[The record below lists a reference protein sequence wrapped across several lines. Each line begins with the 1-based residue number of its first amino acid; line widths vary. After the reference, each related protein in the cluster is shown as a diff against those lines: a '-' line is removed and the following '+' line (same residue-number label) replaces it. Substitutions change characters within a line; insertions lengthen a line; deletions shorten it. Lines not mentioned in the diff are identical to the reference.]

1 MKTKFYSLVILALL
15 TLFATTAW
23 SANVVLKT
31 DTETGDSYITI
42 PASGTDVLNVSA
54 GVTFKIYDDGGSN
67 AYYSNN
73 DDGYLQ
79 IVVPEGYT
87 LQLNGS
93 VLTSNDREDYL
104 TVFDGN
110 TDSPKLLDSLYT
122 YYYRRARPVQ
132 NIVSSGNVMT
142 LYFHSDARANDGS
155 GVDLTAIVNPP
166 NKTIAVSNSVSGG
179 SIQSDKTQAAYGEI
193 VTLTATPD
201 AGYKLSGFDVQDES
215 GNSLA
220 LDKNVVWESNTATF
234 AMPNSN
240 ITVVPTFTNNFTSA
254 GGLFVSVPKFG
265 LKTVNIPDGVTSFN
279 VKNYKEPETYVYS
292 RNTNG
297 YLMMTAPEGYGL
309 LVSGRVNAHED
320 DYVDFTIFDGDSTAS
335 LKLVDARMR
344 GATDLETQGS
354 SGNTLTFR
362 FHNNNDDRSSGLNL
376 DVSVRP
382 IRTITLLPSSGG
394 SAQCVDQ
401 SVSGG
406 LVTLTA
412 TPIVGYMLSG
422 VDITDENGNA
432 LNVNVNVELDANIA
446 QFVVPDAN
454 IRVTPRFTMDF
465 SAEGGLYTNLPLK
478 ETKSLYIPEGVTSF
492 KLYDDGG
499 VSENYSVNADG
510 YLILHAPEGY
520 RIKLS
525 GNVTLPNDSYD
536 FVRIYDGQVFNSADL
551 MYSMQSTSVDVA
563 SSGNVAMVHLH
574 SNYTRCAG
582 GLDLTVTIIDANATH
597 AVTLSE
603 GITGGSVD
611 IEPTSAVYGTTVSLN
626 MTPSSGNLLDTVI
639 VTAEGSPVQVS
650 GGSWRTS
657 NTATF
662 SMPYSDVTVTPV
674 FTGATAEAGASVKMP
689 TSGWKYVNVPEEA
702 VSFKVYDN
710 GGENGKYSNN
720 ANGYLVFNIPDGF
733 ALVVTGS
740 VSISINTTGDYFSI
754 YDGSSTG
761 ATALLSKIY
770 GDKNI
775 GSVVSSGDKL
785 LLHFHSDS
793 DKNASGLDLTVTVI
807 NKSAAHAVTLS
818 EGVSG
823 GTVEVD
829 PTSATFGTTVT
840 LTATPASG
848 YMLNDYTILA
858 NGSPV
863 DFVGGWYVGNTATFT
878 MPYADVSITPT
889 FTNDL
894 TADGGLSVNM
904 PVTGTKTANIP
915 AGVTSFKVY
924 DNGGSGANY
933 GNNSIGYLVLNA
945 PEGYIMEVT
954 GTMFSGDYQD
964 FFEIHDGESRN
975 NLTLFSGS
983 FPSSSTRNIGT
994 VVSSGRTLMFYC
1006 YSNASSN
1013 GEGLDLTVTLLDATV
1028 THTVTLDEGVVGGT
1042 VSIEPSNAALGT
1054 LVTVTVTSAEGKVL
1068 DDVLVDAANGRT
1080 VPIEGGNWMTGNVAT
1095 FTMPY
1100 SDVIVTP
1107 VFSNEVN
1114 DLSVNVPGYGTE
1126 YIDVAAGITS
1136 FKVYD
1141 IGGPDGNYDSYSDG
1155 YLVLTAPEGYALQ
1168 VTGSITTDAGGDYL
1182 TIYDGDSD
1190 SSPELL
1196 SQKSSASLGKTTDI
1210 GVHTSS
1216 TNVMM
1221 LYFHSDDQYQFAG
1234 LNLSASVVPPQ
1245 IVSITPVQGGSVSSV
1260 GSAFANQTV
1269 TLTAVPDE
1277 GYVLSGFT
1285 AYSNGN
1291 AVNVNFK
1298 KWDNTATF
1306 VMPNGAVSITPAF
1319 SPAGELAVNMP
1330 VSGIDTVIVPAGVT
1344 SFKVYDDGGNAA
1356 NYSNSANGYVLLIA
1370 PEGRLLRVNGTLTA
1384 EGTKT
1389 DNLTIYDGDNSAIL
1403 LNAFAGASNGV
1414 AADIGTVWSI
1424 GNKVKLFFKSDN
1436 TVNFAGL
1443 DLTVTVEDPSVSY
1456 NVVLNDAVGGSIAA
1470 NYTSAPV
1477 GTSIV
1482 VTATPETGYLLSG
1495 VSVVDSDGN
1504 SVVVTGGEWYSADTA
1519 IFVMP
1524 SSNVSV
1530 TPVFSNALTAED
1542 GLSVNFPVSGTK
1554 LVRIP
1559 ASVTSFNIYD
1569 DGGKD
1574 DNYSNNAEGYL
1585 ELVAPENK
1593 RMNVSVTSR
1602 NLQSGD
1608 ALSYYNSSYWQN
1620 LSNYSSSGNT
1630 VKLRFSSDASAN
1642 AEGVEL
1648 QVTTSLMDSVTV
1660 ASVEGGTVTCD
1671 QCYRSKSWIV
1681 NLAVTP
1687 DANHLLKSIS
1697 IETSTGSTVAL
1708 LERHTLSS
1716 FADTLSFSMPDKSVT
1731 VTPEFTDNL
1740 TAEGGVFINMPKT
1753 GADTVLIPEG
1763 VTSFKVYD
1771 DGGKDYNYKSNS
1783 NGYLVLMAPEGRLIH
1798 VSGSLST
1805 YYSYD
1810 YLTIYDGST
1819 TTSTKLLDKKYGDA
1833 DIDLISSGNSLMLY
1847 FYSDGTSKVSSGIDF
1862 TVTVENPNEEFSVTL
1877 GSSSNGTASVN
1888 PETAAKG
1895 TSISVTATPDA
1906 NYIFMGVSVVDAA
1919 NNNVLL
1925 PDGKSWLDNTATFV
1939 MPYSDVTVTPVF
1951 LTDATAEDGVSINMP
1966 VSGTRNV
1973 VIPACVKSFNVY
1985 DDGGSDGNQ
1994 TLGAS
1999 GTLELVAPDGYLLQ
2013 VAGTMNAK
2021 STDVLSIIDGD
2032 ESSTELARGI
2042 GSNIVK
2048 AVMSSGNKL
2057 SISYNTTSA
2066 YAGFALTVTLLEAA
2080 TPHSVTIET
2089 AVTGGSIVSNV
2100 ASAAMGDVVTLSA
2113 SNDEDYI
2120 LMNVIVTKP
2129 DGTRVTVNGGIW
2141 TSNNSASFIMPYSD
2155 VVVTPVFAK
2164 NPGASDGLLL
2174 IIPQTGTTSVQ
2185 IPEGVVSFGV
2195 KNNSINNAYHAP
2207 ADGYLKLTAPSGY
2220 ALQVTGTRATEA
2232 YDFLDI
2238 YDGLDTSSDKLY
2250 DGVGVGAYSGSN
2262 IGTYTSTGNEMTLY
2276 FSANS
2281 TSQNGRYGVD
2291 LIVSIVSQSEEHV
2304 VTLSDGVVGG
2314 TVAIEPA
2321 NATLG
2326 TLVTLT
2332 PSPASG
2338 NMLKEIVATDAEG
2351 NNVKINGD
2359 CVFSGS
2365 CQFAMPASD
2374 VSVAALFTSDLS
2386 AEGGLYV
2393 NMPTT
2398 GIRSIDIPSSVKSF
2412 NVYGDGGKDGDYSI
2426 FADGYLQLNAP
2437 DGYVLRLAGSVRT
2450 YDYTDYLIILDGAAS
2465 ATDTLM
2471 KKAFDEEDG
2480 IDLTTSGNVTTFYF
2494 HSIDNS
2500 PRYSGP
2506 NFVVT
2511 LVDTTLAH
2519 EVVVAQGIANGS
2531 VVTDVAS
2538 ATYGSTV
2545 SLTATPAS
2553 NYLTASVSAL
2563 AAGEPV
2569 AVDGGVWYNNVATF
2583 SMPYSDVEVSATF
2596 TDDLTADGGLYVNMP
2611 KTGTTIVQI
2620 PAGVESFKVYDNG
2633 GPSGKYATN
2642 VRGYLKLLAPMGYVL
2657 QITGTVKTDSYY
2669 DFLTIY
2675 DGEISASTLLLN
2687 RKCGSSDADIETLT
2701 STNNVVTLY
2710 FETDG
2715 SYLGDGLDLLV
2726 ALVPSSEHH
2735 LITVN
2740 NVDNGSVQSDKEDAL
2755 VGDTVTLTALP
2766 EDGFYLSG
2774 DVLILGCNDDTLAY
2788 TGGWYTNNQV
2798 TFVMPGCDVTVEHS
2812 FGREL
2817 SVDLPATG
2825 SKTVRIPD
2833 GVTSFNVYDN
2843 GGKNRNY
2850 SKVANGYLELVAPE
2864 NYIMH
2869 VSGVSTL
2876 GYYDSLIVYDASA
2889 QIAAY
2894 RGTTNASAEFW
2905 SETNVVGLYLKSNP
2919 SYATGSVGLDITVDL
2934 HEKTSVHNVVVADGV
2949 SGGSVAIEPAQALLG
2964 DTVSLTATSDE
2975 GYYLSGI
2982 DAIDENGDTLVV
2994 TDGWWFTGNVA
3005 KFVMPFAN
3013 VTVTP
3018 HFVQG
3023 SMTDDARYINMPVTG
3038 KKIVNIPAN
3047 VNSIKVYDDGGA
3059 DGNYSNSAN
3068 GQLVLVAPED
3078 CVLLI
3083 EGDVNIGAASYNNDR
3098 FVVYDGDSTL
3108 SNKQIWSTSAAFESQ
3123 RSLGNVVLLRFY
3135 SDASNN
3141 SDGLDLTI
3149 TVKNASE
3156 VDEVTV
3162 SEGGSVNMPWRG
3174 TILAN
3179 IPDDVTTFH
3188 VYDDGGPDGNYRE
3201 DGFGYLVLAAP
3212 EGRLLRLAGS
3222 MVTRQYWDKL
3232 TIFDGSTSS
3241 PKLLDAQAGDMT
3253 VGPLVSSGNTLTLYL
3268 DAQSG
3273 DYAGI
3278 DFEVDVINLSAAHTV
3293 TVASADNGSVDVVGE
3308 TEYSYGD
3315 TVTLVATPNENY
3327 VFKGVSIDANGTSV
3341 SAIGVPLSEIG
3352 TVRFVMPDAD
3362 VEVTPVFGTSV
3373 TADDEVY
3380 VTIPVSGHKN
3390 VSIPA
3395 GVTSFKVYDDGGK
3408 YAGSSDNATGI
3419 LELVAPNGYALRMT
3433 GSVELRLDYRCGTQ
3447 YCYNFLDVRDGSI
3460 GNSSTSLFYERGY
3473 SLSSSEN
3480 FTTYDLGTLTSSG
3493 NIVSLE
3499 LHTTDDRNHRGP
3511 ASGLDMTVELVY
3523 IGLDYHVTFDVTP
3536 IKDNDSYLVLGHG
3549 DLWKTGNL
3557 EKVMNSEDGGHF
3569 LHLYEY
3575 VEDDEESISGFN
3587 AYKWSP
3593 VLEAD
3598 EDDEAIL
3605 ASYSL
3610 TPAIMTMASSNED
3623 PLSINLYPS
3632 YAGSFTSGDGD
3643 FLPVYAYVDG
3653 NRVQDLLDYHGN
3665 IVLSQTL
3672 GGKKYSQ
3679 KSFTK
3684 WPGDDVPGD
3693 VVHQALNLPFS
3704 MDGGDTL
3711 VFDVSVEADNGY
3723 MMFID
3728 EFVDDWREPVG
3739 GDPQDPPAGEGWGY
3753 DADTKTLKIAP
3764 EYMPN
3769 MEFKVH
3775 YELLPYNV
3783 TFDIPTPESGVFVAN
3798 KTVDNVVSMD
3808 WFDNYTGLTMHNA
3821 PAPAVYNA
3829 NGCRIAWKVKGR
3841 NVEVREGSE
3850 LVEEIPFMVS
3860 TMDDASAVNELELDL
3875 QHPVCPNMDNG
3886 TGPTYL
3892 QTMQVDEGNGKL
3904 VLVQKVGE
3912 TVISHDFVDNQM
3924 SVPVHEDAGT
3934 KNESGVTLQVVAVPD
3949 PGYVLKQ
3956 LTYDMVVDGNSITA
3970 LVQDSA
3976 SVNVKQ
3982 SLAWHVKFS
3991 NYEPVYVAY
4000 DLSLGAE
4007 DSSYVWLP
4015 VNAAWNETL
4024 AIPYDGSATEMWRPY
4039 REDRCFAGW
4048 TKDLNDAYAPVYTE
4062 VDFMSSGEFSKN
4074 AAEPTMLY
4082 AVWKA
4087 YGGNCSYP
4095 STYTSITP
4103 RYYDDVQNPSSYVT
4117 IFSDTLVVTQ
4127 KLDNVVFVHKGLSLE
4142 FGNNPYGYKM
4152 SLGVLP
4158 EYGHELDTSAHL
4170 PQVTM
4175 LNSGALVLL
4184 EGDDE
4189 GAFILGSNE
4198 MNNEDCY
4205 VGYKDMTTYKVVLST
4220 NAGGATVFYGDSWA
4234 SSAAIRVGEHLP
4246 DGNIFRRDA
4255 CFSGWS
4261 FDPDEMAEYSFDY
4274 DNRLFSFGTSLLQ
4287 QRAERQANGLNVDT
4301 LFAKWDTSDLSCMD
4315 TVVIT
4320 LAEEYNKNATVS
4332 LYQNI
4337 DGSDVKVLE
4346 LGTNSAAIPVGIWVS
4361 HNYSSYEDF
4370 VNFSKAVVT
4379 PKSGATLSDNYQ
4391 LSYVDPSDADEIS
4404 YEITE
4409 QPFSFTTDAELRL
4422 QGLTRNTYNVVYH
4435 ENAGDANVFYGE
4447 NWNAEV
4453 SLTTDDPLNYSLYRA
4468 DKCVAGWSFE
4478 GDQTK
4483 YRVADAEFV
4492 AAYEARVA
4500 AGTST
4505 DLYAVWSDNVADCG
4519 TIETFTVTL
4528 SNDLKGIS
4536 TVELI
4541 QTVGGEP
4548 KVVAT
4553 VGEEGISIPKMQA
4566 TVMPNEG
4573 MTLVVGENGY
4583 FSGIRIVPATGYEL
4597 VEGVNPS
4604 YKIGNADAV
4613 EVTDATPAWLITDA
4627 TELSGAVTSTGYTI
4641 AFNENAGNANVFYP
4655 ADWSETGSYNIVD
4668 NDGTVFPK
4676 LYRTDKCLVGYGFN
4690 KDASRDQSFQKFD
4703 TTFVM
4708 AYDSVVATGVAS
4720 PVLYGVWNECTQAL
4734 YTVTLNDIAEG
4745 TLVLSH
4751 NGKAYNVPST
4761 GFVVPEATPA
4771 LEFGLAFTPNLG
4783 YKLADE
4789 GSFNLVN
4796 ESGVIQSVI
4805 ENNTLAVDGDKIVDA
4820 PVVTLENTFAFVT
4833 NAGDAVL
4840 FYGDDWVES
4849 ALYSL
4854 DAQNVDFPKGIYRVD
4869 SCFKGWALN
4878 TESDRT
4884 HLQFNTEFLDDVE
4897 ATRNAG
4903 LPVDRLYAIWG
4914 ACETEQTI
4922 VTVANADSLSGT
4934 FTLSRKVSQTAKT
4947 YTVAG
4952 TALQV
4957 PADEAL
4963 TFAVT
4968 FVPNKG
4974 YTYDETVGITAVD
4987 ATDVPVSMNA
4997 GELVV
5002 ATSLTL
5008 SAAATADTYTFAFNE
5023 NAGDA
5028 NVFYTGSLATE
5039 FTAKMI
5045 DDAAT
5050 RAFPMNLYRSDACL
5064 EGWNFST
5071 TAMVGF
5077 SQLDDEFVDAY
5088 NDFVAAG
5095 NDAPTTLYAV
5105 WNENCH
5111 QTLYTV
5117 SSFDK
5122 RKGTLMLAQG
5132 SREFVV
5138 DTAGLKVPSV
5148 AGGLAFTATFTPAAG
5163 YAYDAAQGLEAFNNM
5178 SQSMGVLTDGA
5189 LTVTKT
5195 TVLKAVSLTAST
5207 YELAFNV
5214 NAGNATVYYGDAWRA
5229 GTEQTSFSFAN
5240 AGDFPSDIYRTDS
5253 CLAGWTLSTSATA
5266 GVFTEFSGEFVD
5278 SVAAMDNFDGKLF
5291 AKWGNC
5297 IAVNNVTVAQVT
5309 SAAGTLTLK
5318 QTDASNNVLN
5328 TINIDDAE
5336 VTLPLGNGDV
5346 TFDVSFTVGEGY
5358 SLVDGDYFYTVNANG
5373 KNVQALLGNKLTL
5386 SGNTLLRAPILSDA
5400 YTITFNTN
5408 AGDANVFYGAS
5419 WISEGQF
5426 SMEMNEVARTFPTEV
5441 YRVGYT
5447 LAGWS
5452 LNPADNSGDYVF
5464 DTDLATALKESG
5476 KAQVTLYAVWTA
5488 TTSQQTYT
5496 ITLADAAAG
5505 YLTAS
5510 QTVDKTTATF
5520 RVGEEGLEVPAVTGG
5535 LTFSVKSTMNAGYF
5549 ADGEKLYL
5557 LAAGGARIDSLA
5569 GDNGVLVVDAD
5580 KVVEIPYES
5589 DGVEFVF
5596 NENTD
5601 AHVFYEDG
5609 WTGSGAFAL
5618 NGDTAFPTGI
5628 LRTEGKLLGWAL
5640 SRTSTKYYTAYNGT
5654 FVNDLKNY
5662 KALGLPTGT
5671 LYAVWS
5677 EYGLFDNV
5685 NVTNGNQ
5692 KNGSFVITQT
5702 VNGVE
5707 TEPITVNANGIMI
5720 PYSANG
5726 LTFNVKFETKP
5737 GYSLNAEQAISGA
5750 NAAGTSIGSS
5760 VNGGTLVFK
5769 SNTDVVLSA
5778 SVGADRFKFDY
5789 NVNGG
5794 DAYVFYGTDW
5804 SGADDKS
5811 LNDTSV
5817 VFPTNIY
5824 RNDACLLGWS
5834 VDPADTV
5841 GSKILTSDFIATLD
5855 RVQNVNT
5862 LYAVWKE
5869 CEVETYTVTFA
5880 NTNVGSLVLSQ
5891 DVDDTLVTF
5900 PVEEEGLEVPV
5911 VPGGL
5916 RFRAAYTLKAGYAGN
5931 TDTLY
5936 VVDDISGLLTTL
5948 ADNALT
5954 VNENIVL
5961 AIPTVGETFKLVFDV
5976 NREGRLFYGSDW
5988 IDSAIYMLS
5997 DKKSVIPLPNYVY
6010 TSGACMVGWSMDST
6024 GGDTY
6029 LKFNT
6034 DLAAAL
6040 LENRSADSTYKLYA
6054 IWGEGADCDDLYDRI
6069 TLTSKNGTVH
6079 LAEAPRGDK
6088 TEFIEHE
6095 FMSDGTIILPK
6106 TMNGNYIRV
6115 FAVPDSSFM
6124 LDSLVMTREGS
6135 DGERQVF
6142 FEGDALVYN
6151 LMDAK
6156 FEAFFGKSN
6165 RTEVAFVG
6173 AEVIKLGNAI
6183 RFAFGTSEFEVTRK
6197 VAVSVRLETIDG
6209 ELVAEDTVIDSIPRP
6224 YNGEWDKFP
6233 LAAGKYVLTAT
6244 IGDESESDEFV
6255 ETFEVEAEIATVSE
6269 DAWQIISIGN
6279 LDKDAMVWDDDAR
6292 FYWWDETSGSGDYWQ
6307 YKEFNPEDEI
6317 VPTRGYW
6324 YSSLEGRPLVLK
6336 PESDI
6341 EVADKVEWKLDS
6353 VSSGWNLVANPYG
6366 FALDLFADHPAE
6378 KADQTDSSGVTF
6390 WRWDANIADYVP
6402 AFIVQPYEAVWVKVS
6417 APTDWTIP
6425 VAPQFD
6431 TDVTDSTVD
6440 EDSTDDA
6447 TLKAISKAR
6456 RLTKANGK
6464 NDWRLQMVLSD
6475 TRGHKDSWNMLGAS
6489 HNAFTTEEPP
6499 EGMGDHVK
6507 LSIVEGNRMLAK
6519 SVKAPADEQDWS
6531 IALSA
6536 NTERYG
6542 ELSFK
6547 GVDDI
6552 NALGLKVFVTVD
6564 GKTTEMHDGMP
6575 LRVLLKP
6582 GATVAKVHVGA
6593 GMKVVASASLNS
6605 LRALQS
6611 GTIMNVSFE
6620 ASDNLAG
6627 SRTIVELVNMDGKV
6641 VASRNASAVAG
6652 MNQVALDA
6660 PKPGIYMLRVRAGSQ
6675 MRAGRVLVR

>member
-15 TLFATTAW
+15 TLFATMAW

-42 PASGTDVLNVSA
+42 PAFGTDVLAVSA
-54 GVTFKIYDDGGSN
+54 GVTFKVYCDGGPGGIYG
-67 AYYSNN
+67 AT

-79 IVVPEGYT
+79 IIAPDGYT
-87 LQLNGS
+87 LQLNGD
-93 VLTSNDREDYL
+93 VRTTHEREDFL
-104 TVFDGN
+104 TVYDGDVGA
-110 TDSPKLLDSLYT
+110 TKLLDSLSTISGT
-122 YYYRRARPVQ
+122 YGAAHSVA
-132 NIVSSGNVMT
+132 SSGHIIT
-142 LYFHSDARANDGS
+142 LYFHSIGAGS
-155 GVDLTAIVNPP
+155 STHTGVDLTVSLNAP
-166 NKTIAVSNSVSGG
+166 NKSISVVNSVSGG
-179 SIQSDKTQAAYGEI
+179 SVQVNKTQAAFGEI

-201 AGYKLSGFDVQDES
+201 AGYMLSGADIADES
-215 GNSLA
+215 GLV
-220 LDKNVVWESNTATF
+220 LNVYADVDWNTNIATF
-234 AMPNSN
+234 VMPNTN
-240 ITVVPTFTNNFTSA
+240 VTVTPKFTNDFSKD
-254 GGLFVSVPKFG
+254 GGLFVDMPKFG
-265 LKTVNIPDGVTSFN
+265 LKTVNVPAGVTSFSL
-279 VKNYKEPETYVYS
+279 YDDGGAGGTHGS
-292 RNTNG
+292 NTDG
-297 YLMMTAPEGYGL
+297 YLVLTAPEGYGMAVSGYIHYYNADL
-309 LVSGRVNAHED
+309 TILDGDTSSTVRLFENRTGLVDVGTLGSSDNVLAFHFRNNSSNVNRGLLLEVTVFPFRTVSVVSLVSGGTAECHNQAVS
-320 DYVDFTIFDGDSTAS
+320 GST
-335 LKLVDARMR
+335 
-344 GATDLETQGS
+344 
-354 SGNTLTFR
+354 
-362 FHNNNDDRSSGLNL
+362 
-376 DVSVRP
+376 VSVK
-382 IRTITLLPSSGG
+382 
-394 SAQCVDQ
+394 
-401 SVSGG
+401 
-406 LVTLTA
+406 A
-412 TPIVGYMLSG
+412 TPDAGYMLKG
-422 VDITDENGNA
+422 VDVKDESGNP
-432 LNVNVNVELDANIA
+432 LSVNVDVILDSNIA
-446 QFVVPDAN
+446 RFVMPDMN
-454 IRVTPRFTMDF
+454 ISVTPKFTNDLT
-465 SAEGGLYTNLPLK
+465 AAGGLYTNLPLTG
-478 ETKSLYIPEGVTSF
+478 TKTIQVPEGVSSF
-492 KLYDDGG
+492 KVYDDGG
-499 VSENYSVNADG
+499 KDGTYGYRTDG
-510 YLILHAPEGY
+510 YLKLVAPEGY
-520 RIKLS
+520 VLQVFGKI
-525 GNVTLPNDSYD
+525 D
-536 FVRIYDGQVFNSADL
+536 IYDYYNTDYVEIFNGNLGVWEDNGV
-551 MYSMQSTSVDVA
+551 VDVA
-563 SSGNVAMVHLH
+563 PIVTTSNVLKIYLH
-574 SNYTRCAG
+574 STSSTTRRNTG
-582 GLDLTVTIIDANATH
+582 IDFTVSIIDPNVSHT
-597 AVTLSE
+597 VTLSD
-603 GITGGSVD
+603 GVTGGSVD
-611 IEPTSAVYGTTVSLN
+611 IEPTSAVYGTTVSLD
-626 MTPSSGNLLDTVI
+626 MTPSNGNLLDTVI
-639 VTAEGSPVQVS
+639 VMAGDSPVQVS

-674 FTGATAEAGASVKMP
+674 FTGATAEAGASVNMP
-689 TSGWKYVNVPEEA
+689 TNDWIDVNVPEEA
-702 VSFKVYDN
+702 ASFKVYDDGGSN
-710 GGENGKYSNN
+710 GNYSNS
-720 ANGYLVFNIPDGF
+720 ANGYLRLSAPEGF
-733 ALVVTGS
+733 ALLVTGS
-740 VSISINTTGDYFSI
+740 ISTYNKSSDYFSI
-754 YDGSSTG
+754 YDGNSTG
-761 ATALLSKIY
+761 ATALLYRAS
-770 GDKNI
+770 GNSNI
-775 GSVVSSGDKL
+775 GSILSSGNKL
-785 LLHFHSDS
+785 LFYFRSDGGE
-793 DKNASGLDLTVTVI
+793 NAAGLDLKVSVI
-807 NKSAAHAVTLS
+807 NKSAVHTVSLS
-818 EGVSG
+818 EGFSG
-823 GTVEVD
+823 GTVEVE
-829 PTSATFGTTVT
+829 PTSAIFGTTVT

-848 YMLNDYTILA
+848 YLLKDFNVVSDNCPVEMTGGLWYA
-858 NGSPV
+858 GS
-863 DFVGGWYVGNTATFT
+863 TATFA
-878 MPYADVSITPT
+878 MPCSDVTVTPT
-889 FTNDL
+889 FTNAL
-894 TADGGLSVNM
+894 TAEGGLSINM
-904 PVTGTKTANIP
+904 PVTGTLEANIP
-915 AGVTSFKVY
+915 EGVTSFKVY
-924 DNGGSGANY
+924 DDGGVDGMYS
-933 GNNSIGYLVLNA
+933 NSAKGYLVLTA
-945 PEGYIMEVT
+945 PEGYILQLEGNLSVSADQSDYFQIYDGNTTSSERLVSMYLLT
-954 GTMFSGDYQD
+954 SG
-964 FFEIHDGESRN
+964 
-975 NLTLFSGS
+975 
-983 FPSSSTRNIGT
+983 PRNISAVKST
-994 VVSSGRTLMFYC
+994 SNVVMVYFNTSNSG
-1006 YSNASSN
+1006 N
-1013 GEGLDLTVTLLDATV
+1013 GDGIDLTVTLLDATIAHSV
-1028 THTVTLDEGVVGGT
+1028 SEEEGTLGGT
-1042 VSIEPSNAALGT
+1042 ISIPSSATVGT
-1054 LVTVTVTSAEGKVL
+1054 LVTVSASADEGYFLETVFVRDENGN
-1068 DDVLVDAANGRT
+1068 DIPVD
-1080 VPIEGGNWMTGNVAT
+1080 GGTWFDGNVAT

-1100 SDVIVTP
+1100 SNVTVSP
-1107 VFSNEVN
+1107 VFTKEKEI
-1114 DLSVNVPGYGTE
+1114 DELSLTIPYSGSEEFNIAPG
-1126 YIDVAAGITS
+1126 IVS

-1141 IGGPDGNYDSYSDG
+1141 DGGPTSGCYSCNG
-1155 YLVLTAPEGYALQ
+1155 YMVLVAPQGYALQ
-1168 VTGSITTDAGGDYL
+1168 VTGTVTLDPSNDYL
-1182 TIYDGDSD
+1182 TIYNGNSETA
-1190 SSPELL
+1190 PELL
-1196 SQKSSASLGKTTDI
+1196 SQKTSPTMGKATDI
-1210 GVHTSS
+1210 GVVTSS
-1216 TNVMM
+1216 GNALT
-1221 LYFHSDDQYQFAG
+1221 LYLNSRTTYNFAG
-1234 LNLSASVVPPQ
+1234 VDLT
-1245 IVSITPVQGGSVSSV
+1245 VSILPPHVVSVTPVQGGSVSSTA
-1260 GSAFANQTV
+1260 SAVMNETV

-1277 GYVLSGFT
+1277 GYVLEGFT

-1291 AVNVNFK
+1291 AIDIDFK
-1298 KWDNTATF
+1298 KWANTATF
-1306 VMPNGAVSITPAF
+1306 VMPNGAVTVTPVF
-1319 SPAGELAVNMP
+1319 VPAVDLSVNMP
-1330 VSGIDTVIVPAGVT
+1330 VTGVDTVFVPEGVT
-1344 SFKVYDDGGNAA
+1344 SIKVYDDGGNEAK
-1356 NYSNSANGYVLLIA
+1356 YSNNADGYLVLVA
-1370 PEGRLLRVNGTLTA
+1370 PEGRLLRMSGTVTT
-1384 EGTKT
+1384 EGTGT
-1389 DNLTIYDGDNSAIL
+1389 DNLSVFDANNGAIL
-1403 LNAFAGASNGV
+1403 LNSMASTSNGV
-1414 AADIGTVWSI
+1414 ATDIGTVWGL
-1424 GNKVKLFFKSDN
+1424 GNTLKLYFKSDK

-1443 DLTVTVEDPSVSY
+1443 DLTVTVEDASVPYTVSINTAEGGNMTANKESVS
-1456 NVVLNDAVGGSIAA
+1456 VGSIVTLTAA
-1470 NYTSAPV
+1470 SQP
-1477 GTSIV
+1477 
-1482 VTATPETGYLLSG
+1482 GYVLMG
-1495 VSVVDSDGN
+1495 VSVVDENGAE
-1504 SVVVTGGEWYSADTA
+1504 VQVTGGRWYLGDSASF
-1519 IFVMP
+1519 IMP
-1524 SSNVSV
+1524 SSNVVV
-1530 TPVFSNALTAED
+1530 TPVFSNALTAEG
-1542 GLSVNFPVSGTK
+1542 GLY
-1554 LVRIP
+1554 I
-1559 ASVTSFNIYD
+1559 D
-1569 DGGKD
+1569 
-1574 DNYSNNAEGYL
+1574 
-1585 ELVAPENK
+1585 
-1593 RMNVSVTSR
+1593 
-1602 NLQSGD
+1602 
-1608 ALSYYNSSYWQN
+1608 
-1620 LSNYSSSGNT
+1620 
-1630 VKLRFSSDASAN
+1630 
-1642 AEGVEL
+1642 
-1648 QVTTSLMDSVTV
+1648 
-1660 ASVEGGTVTCD
+1660 
-1671 QCYRSKSWIV
+1671 
-1681 NLAVTP
+1681 
-1687 DANHLLKSIS
+1687 
-1697 IETSTGSTVAL
+1697 
-1708 LERHTLSS
+1708 
-1716 FADTLSFSMPDKSVT
+1716 
-1731 VTPEFTDNL
+1731 
-1740 TAEGGVFINMPKT
+1740 MPKT
-1753 GADTVLIPEG
+1753 GTTVVRIPEG

-1771 DGGKDYNYKSNS
+1771 DGGKDGPYSNNADGYLRLVSLEKYGLRLVSDVSNIANSDNLKFSNS
-1783 NGYLVLMAPEGRLIH
+1783 DDDYWMQSSPLSSTDSVMKVHFYSDGITNADGFELTVTVIPYDSVVVVPADGGTITSDKFYAPSGSYITLVVSPNPGKILKGVTMESGDGTQMLYPSWFKDRRDTISFTMPNSSVTVTPVFVDFLTANDGVYINVPTYYYGTTDVVDVPEGITSFKVYDCGGQYGSYGSGARGGLQLNAPAGRILHLAGSMDTYRGYSSLNIYDGDRNAPKLLAGATGQRDDIELLSSGNTITIYFTSDNLSGIHNSGFDFTVTVIDVSEMYTIALSGEVTGGSVDFNNRASYRDTVTLTATPNTDYVLAGITAVDANGENIQLSGGTWLDNAAKFVMPFSDVTITPVFVTNATAEDGISINMPVSGTMPFTIPSGVISFSVYDDGGKDDRHSSGADGNLKLIAPVGYLLQITGNIDTYH
-1798 VSGSLST
+1798 SG
-1805 YYSYD
+1805 D
-1810 YLTIYDGST
+1810 YLTIYDGDVSAPMLLEREYGT
-1819 TTSTKLLDKKYGDA
+1819 KNIGIITSTSNVLTINYKT
-1833 DIDLISSGNSLMLY
+1833 SSGYPGIALKATLMDASVGHEVSVASANGGSL
-1847 FYSDGTSKVSSGIDF
+1847 
-1862 TVTVENPNEEFSVTL
+1862 
-1877 GSSSNGTASVN
+1877 SSNETSATMGTQI
-1888 PETAAKG
+1888 TL
-1895 TSISVTATPDA
+1895 TATPDDGYVLS
-1906 NYIFMGVSVVDAA
+1906 NVIVLDAQGNKVPVTGGA
-1919 NNNVLL
+1919 WYSN
-1925 PDGKSWLDNTATFV
+1925 NTASFE

-1951 LTDATAEDGVSINMP
+1951 VTD
-1966 VSGTRNV
+1966 VSGDNDFLV
-1973 VIPACVKSFNVY
+1973 KIPVTGTTEVRIPEGVTTFKVY
-1985 DDGGSDGNQ
+1985 DDGGKNGDYSNNAEGY
-1994 TLGAS
+1994 
-1999 GTLELVAPDGYLLQ
+1999 LELTAP
-2013 VAGTMNAK
+2013 AGRMMQLFGTV
-2021 STDVLSIIDGD
+2021 STRSYDFPAVYD
-2032 ESSTELARGI
+2032 GI
-2042 GSNIVK
+2042 GSTVELYNGK
-2048 AVMSSGNKL
+2048 AADERSGDETGMLISSGNTLTIYFSSNASGVSSGIEFTVHVL
-2057 SISYNTTSA
+2057 SLTEEHSVVVADGITNGAITFDPVSGVVGTPVSMTIEPASGYMLSQIVAVNEYGENVKINRTSS
-2066 YAGFALTVTLLEAA
+2066 FDRTCQFEMSNSDVTVTPTFTNNLTAEEGIFANIPSTGA
-2080 TPHSVTIET
+2080 KTITIPSGVTSFK
-2089 AVTGGSIVSNV
+2089 VYDDGG
-2100 ASAAMGDVVTLSA
+2100 
-2113 SNDEDYI
+2113 ND
-2120 LMNVIVTKP
+2120 
-2129 DGTRVTVNGGIW
+2129 
-2141 TSNNSASFIMPYSD
+2141 PYSHNANGFL
-2155 VVVTPVFAK
+2155 T
-2164 NPGASDGLLL
+2164 L
-2174 IIPQTGTTSVQ
+2174 I
-2185 IPEGVVSFGV
+2185 
-2195 KNNSINNAYHAP
+2195 AP
-2207 ADGYLKLTAPSGY
+2207 AGQLLQISGTVSTNGRSDLLY
-2220 ALQVTGTRATEA
+2220 V
-2232 YDFLDI
+2232 
-2238 YDGLDTSSDKLY
+2238 YDGADSSSAKLLN
-2250 DGVGVGAYSGSN
+2250 GKWGAYSTD
-2262 IGTYTSTGNEMTLY
+2262 IGTLTSTGNAVTLY
-2276 FSANS
+2276 FKSDDSGNDS
-2281 TSQNGRYGVD
+2281 GCD
-2291 LIVSIVSQSEEHV
+2291 LTVSFVPQTTTYAVS
-2304 VTLSDGVVGG
+2304 LSDGFTGG
-2314 TVAIEPA
+2314 TVSI
-2321 NATLG
+2321 N
-2326 TLVTLT
+2326 
-2332 PSPASG
+2332 PAS
-2338 NMLKEIVATDAEG
+2338 AH
-2351 NNVKINGD
+2351 
-2359 CVFSGS
+2359 
-2365 CQFAMPASD
+2365 
-2374 VSVAALFTSDLS
+2374 
-2386 AEGGLYV
+2386 
-2393 NMPTT
+2393 
-2398 GIRSIDIPSSVKSF
+2398 
-2412 NVYGDGGKDGDYSI
+2412 YGD
-2426 FADGYLQLNAP
+2426 
-2437 DGYVLRLAGSVRT
+2437 T
-2450 YDYTDYLIILDGAAS
+2450 
-2465 ATDTLM
+2465 
-2471 KKAFDEEDG
+2471 
-2480 IDLTTSGNVTTFYF
+2480 VT
-2494 HSIDNS
+2494 
-2500 PRYSGP
+2500 
-2506 NFVVT
+2506 
-2511 LVDTTLAH
+2511 
-2519 EVVVAQGIANGS
+2519 
-2531 VVTDVAS
+2531 
-2538 ATYGSTV
+2538 
-2545 SLTATPAS
+2545 LTATPDA
-2553 NYLTASVSAL
+2553 NYVLVGMSATSDG
-2563 AAGEPV
+2563 ADIPV
-2569 AVDGGVWYNNVATF
+2569 TGGTWLNNVVKF
-2583 SMPYSDVEVSATF
+2583 VMPLSDVTITPEFLTNA
-2596 TDDLTADGGLYVNMP
+2596 TADNESIYINMP
-2611 KTGTTIVQI
+2611 RTGMQSVTV
-2620 PAGVESFKVYDNG
+2620 PAGVNSFKVYDNG
-2633 GPSGKYATN
+2633 GKNSVYSSNANGSLELIAPEGFVFQVSGSVETET
-2642 VRGYLKLLAPMGYVL
+2642 VDYLSILDGTAELLGN
-2657 QITGTVKTDSYY
+2657 TGGTVELEPLTSANGVITLNFVSDRSVNYAGI
-2669 DFLTIY
+2669 DLTITL
-2675 DGEISASTLLLN
+2675 EPSNEMHQVVVSSA
-2687 RKCGSSDADIETLT
+2687 E
-2701 STNNVVTLY
+2701 
-2710 FETDG
+2710 
-2715 SYLGDGLDLLV
+2715 
-2726 ALVPSSEHH
+2726 
-2735 LITVN
+2735 
-2740 NVDNGSVQSDKEDAL
+2740 NGSMESDKSEAL
-2755 VGDTVTLTALP
+2755 VGSVVTLTANP
-2766 EDGFYLSG
+2766 DAGFVAMEDM
-2774 DVLILGCNDDTLAY
+2774 VITGCGGSPVEF
-2788 TGGWYTNNQV
+2788 TGGWYTGNQI
-2798 TFVMPGCDVTVEHS
+2798 TFIMPGCDVTVTPS
-2812 FGREL
+2812 FGNEYFI
-2817 SVDLPATG
+2817 DLPKSG
-2825 SKTVRIPD
+2825 KKTVYVPEGIS
-2833 GVTSFNVYDN
+2833 SFKVYDE
-2843 GGKNRNY
+2843 GGKNGDYDKNT
-2850 SKVANGYLELVAPE
+2850 KGYLELVAPE
-2864 NYIMH
+2864 NYMAH
-2869 VSGVSTL
+2869 VSGTFTIS
-2876 GYYDSLIVYDASA
+2876 YYDSLVVYDGST
-2889 QIAAY
+2889 QMDLY
-2894 RGTTNASAEFW
+2894 RGFGSRTTDLW
-2905 SETNVVGLYLKSNP
+2905 SETNVVGFYLRSI
-2919 SYATGSVGLDITVDL
+2919 SSAGSEGLDIAVTL
-2934 HEKTSVHNVVVADGV
+2934 HEKTSTHEVVVADGV
-2949 SGGSVAIEPAQALLG
+2949 SGGSVEIDPVMASLR
-2964 DTVSLTATSDE
+2964 DTVTLTAISDE

-2994 TDGWWFTGNVA
+2994 TDGWWFTSNVA
-3005 KFVMPFAN
+3005 KFAMPFAN

-3023 SMTDDARYINMPVTG
+3023 SMTDDARYINMPVMG
-3038 KKIVNIPAN
+3038 RKIVNIPAN
-3047 VNSIKVYDDGGA
+3047 VSSFKVYDDGGA
-3059 DGNYSNSAN
+3059 EGNYSNSAD
-3068 GQLVLVAPED
+3068 GELLLIAPEN

-3083 EGDVNIGAASYNNDR
+3083 EGDVSVPNYNSDR
-3098 FVVYDGDSTL
+3098 LAIYDGDSVL
-3108 SNKQIWSTSAAFESQ
+3108 SGNQILSTTATFESQ
-3123 RSLGNVVLLRFY
+3123 RSLDNVALLNFY
-3135 SDASNN
+3135 TDASNN
-3141 SDGLDLTI
+3141 SDGIDLTV

-3156 VDEVTV
+3156 ADEITV

-3179 IPDDVTTFH
+3179 IPDGVTTFH
-3188 VYDDGGPDGNYRE
+3188 VYDDGGVDGNYSNRAN
-3201 DGFGYLVLAAP
+3201 GYLVLSAP
-3212 EGRLLRLAGS
+3212 EGSLLRIGGNLATGEVRDS
-3222 MVTRQYWDKL
+3222 L
-3232 TIFDGSTSS
+3232 TIFDGDKASTR
-3241 PKLLDAQAGDMT
+3241 LLDKAYGT
-3253 VGPLVSSGNTLTLYL
+3253 EEIGPLTSVGNVMTFYF
-3268 DAQSG
+3268 AS
-3273 DYAGI
+3273 DYSNVGTGF
-3278 DFEVDVINLSAAHTV
+3278 DFEIEVIDAATPHTV
-3293 TVASADNGSVDVVGE
+3293 TVASVDNGNVELVGE
-3308 TEYSYGD
+3308 NRFYFGD
-3315 TVTLVATPNENY
+3315 TVTLATTPDNGYLLKNIT
-3327 VFKGVSIDANGTSV
+3327 VDANGNVVDVVKEEIQADGSVVVKFAMPEVDVDV
-3341 SAIGVPLSEIG
+3341 SA
-3352 TVRFVMPDAD
+3352 
-3362 VEVTPVFGTSV
+3362 VFGASV
-3373 TADDEVY
+3373 TADDGVY
-3380 VTIPVSGHKN
+3380 VTTPVSGYKR
-3390 VSIPA
+3390 VAIPA
-3395 GVTSFKVYDDGGK
+3395 NIQSFKIYDDGGK
-3408 YAGSSDNATGI
+3408 DGNYSLDATGL
-3419 LELVAPNGYALRMT
+3419 LELTVPMGYTLVITGTAIMHTERSNGCS
-3433 GSVELRLDYRCGTQ
+3433 GD
-3447 YCYNFLDVRDGSI
+3447 YCYTRLNINNGKIEAQESSLYSRSASGTPNPNTVDV
-3460 GNSSTSLFYERGY
+3460 
-3473 SLSSSEN
+3473 
-3480 FTTYDLGTLTSSG
+3480 GTLTSSG
-3493 NIVSLE
+3493 NVVTVNF
-3499 LHTTDDRNHRGP
+3499 HTNGSGS
-3511 ASGLDMTVELVY
+3511 AAGLDLTATLVY
-3523 IGLDYHVTFDVTP
+3523 AGLNYHVTFDVSP
-3536 IKDNDSYLVLGHG
+3536 VNNENDVYLVLAHG
-3549 DLWKTGNL
+3549 DLWKNGNL
-3557 EKVMNSEDGGHF
+3557 EKVMNSEENGAF
-3569 LHLYEY
+3569 LHLYRY
-3575 VEDDEESISGFN
+3575 FEDGDGIPGFDS
-3587 AYKWSP
+3587 YKWSP
-3593 VLEAD
+3593 VLEED

-3605 ASYSL
+3605 ASYNL
-3610 TPAIMTMASSNED
+3610 TPAIMATASSNED
-3623 PLSINLYPS
+3623 LLSINLYPS
-3632 YAGSFTSGDGD
+3632 RAGQHSSVTFDE
-3643 FLPVYAYVDG
+3643 LPVYAYVDG
-3653 NRVQDLLDYHGN
+3653 NRVQELLDYHGKL
-3665 IVLSQTL
+3665 VLSQTL
-3672 GGKKYSQ
+3672 GGKNYTQ
-3679 KSFTK
+3679 ESFST
-3684 WPGDDVPGD
+3684 WAADGDDVD
-3693 VVHQALNLPFS
+3693 HQALYIPRS
-3704 MDGGDTL
+3704 VEYGDTL
-3711 VFDVSVEADNGY
+3711 VYDVSTMPDPGY
-3723 MMFID
+3723 VMFID
-3728 EFVDDWREPVG
+3728 GFVDEWLGPTG
-3739 GDPQDPPAGEGWGY
+3739 GDVQDPPAGEGWGY
-3753 DADTKTLKIAP
+3753 DAAARTLKIAP
-3764 EYMPN
+3764 DFMPN
-3769 MEFKVH
+3769 MEFKVR
-3775 YELLPYNV
+3775 YQLKTYNV
-3783 TFDIPTPESGVFVAN
+3783 TFEVPSSNSGVFVAN
-3798 KTVDNVVSMD
+3798 EVANNVVAMN
-3808 WFDNYTGLTMHNA
+3808 WFDSYTDVTMMDA

-3829 NGCRIAWKVKGR
+3829 NGCRVAWKVKGR
-3841 NVEVREGSE
+3841 NVENREGYE
-3850 LVEEIPFMVS
+3850 LVGEIPFMVS
-3860 TMDDASAVNELELDL
+3860 TMDDASAVNALELDL
-3875 QHPVCPNMDNG
+3875 QHPVCLNVDDG

-3892 QTMQVDEGNGKL
+3892 QTLQMEEGNGQL
-3904 VLVQKVGE
+3904 MLVQVVGD
-3912 TVISHDFVDNQM
+3912 TVINHEFVNGQM
-3924 SVPVHEDAGT
+3924 TVPVHASDAT
-3934 KNESGVTLQVVAVPD
+3934 KQEVGVTLKVVAMPD

-3956 LTYDMVVDGNSITA
+3956 LTYDMVVDGNNITA
-3970 LVQDSA
+3970 LVEDGA

-3982 SLAWHVKFS
+3982 NLTWHVKFS
-3991 NYEPVYVAY
+3991 NYEPVFITY

-4015 VNAAWNETL
+4015 ANAVAEGAVN
-4024 AIPYDGSATEMWRPY
+4024 ISYDGSATDMWKPY
-4039 REDRCFAGW
+4039 RTDKCFAGW
-4048 TKDLNDAYAPVYTE
+4048 ATDPTNSDFIFTSLDTTNIQMLSKDATN
-4062 VDFMSSGEFSKN
+4062 
-4074 AAEPTMLY
+4074 PTTLY
-4082 AVWKA
+4082 AVWQN
-4087 YGGNCSYP
+4087 YGNNCS
-4095 STYTSITP
+4095 S
-4103 RYYDDVQNPSSYVT
+4103 PSSYVEIYPQGLNDAT
-4117 IFSDTLVVTQ
+4117 RYFTDTLMVMQ
-4127 KLDNVVFVHKGLSLE
+4127 RFGDVVFTHKDI
-4142 FGNNPYGYKM
+4142 GYTVGM
-4152 SLGVLP
+4152 TPNGYDVMFRYLP
-4158 EYGHELDTSAHL
+4158 EYGHEIEEDAAIHVSSNAGSV
-4170 PQVTM
+4170 PGQ
-4175 LNSGALVLL
+4175 SGQYNI
-4184 EGDDE
+4184 GSDE
-4189 GAFILGSNE
+4189 SVNQY
-4198 MNNEDCY
+4198 Y
-4205 VGYKDMTTYKVVLST
+4205 VGVNDVTEYKVVLST
-4220 NAGGATVFYGDSWA
+4220 NAGNAPVFYGENWNT
-4234 SSAAIRVGEHLP
+4234 SAMLHVG
-4246 DGNIFRRDA
+4246 DGTPKNGVFRNDA
-4255 CFSGWS
+4255 CLSGWS
-4261 FDPDEMAEYSFDY
+4261 FDPDEPAESYFDY
-4274 DNRLFSFGTSLLQ
+4274 QNRSSLGISLLE
-4287 QRAERQANGLNVDT
+4287 QRADRLAAGLNVDT
-4301 LFAKWDTSDLSCMD
+4301 LYVKWDMTDPNCVETVTLSLSDEIRS
-4315 TVVIT
+4315 I
-4320 LAEEYNKNATVS
+4320 ATVT
-4332 LYQNI
+4332 LYQEVDGIEVVALKI
-4337 DGSDVKVLE
+4337 DS
-4346 LGTNSAAIPVGIWVS
+4346 NSVQIPVGVQS
-4361 HNYSSYEDF
+4361 FNGYNYDNDYVRFTRAE
-4370 VNFSKAVVT
+4370 VT
-4379 PKSGATLSDNYQ
+4379 ANPGATLSDTYQ
-4391 LSYVDPSDADEIS
+4391 LSYVTRSDNES
-4404 YEITE
+4404 HEFTRGITFE
-4409 QPFSFTTDAELRL
+4409 DDIEFQVNGVS
-4422 QGLTRNTYNVVYH
+4422 RNTYRVAYN

-4447 NWNAEV
+4447 HWGAAEEV
-4453 SLTTDDPLNYSLYRA
+4453 LLGYGLSSSLYRTDA
-4468 DKCVAGWSFE
+4468 CLAGWSFGENAGAGYVYNTVDADFVNEFNTHVE
-4478 GDQTK
+4478 GDAP
-4483 YRVADAEFV
+4483 VN
-4492 AAYEARVA
+4492 
-4500 AGTST
+4500 
-4505 DLYAVWSDNVADCG
+4505 LYAVWSNDGSTCVHPIQN
-4519 TIETFTVTL
+4519 FTVTL

-4553 VGEEGISIPKMQA
+4553 VGEDGISIPKMQA

-4597 VEGVNPS
+4597 VDGVNPS

-4627 TELSGAVTSTGYTI
+4627 TELSGAVASTGYTI
-4641 AFNENAGNANVFYP
+4641 AFNENAGNTNVFYP

-4708 AYDSVVATGVAS
+4708 AYDSVVAAGVAS

-4734 YTVTLNDIAEG
+4734 YKITLNDIAEG

-4783 YKLADE
+4783 YKLSDE

-4922 VTVANADSLSGT
+4922 VTVANADALSGT
-4934 FTLSRKVSQTAKT
+4934 FTLSRTVSNTVKT

-4963 TFAVT
+4963 AFVVT
-4968 FVPNKG
+4968 FVPNNG

-5008 SAAATADTYTFAFNE
+5008 SAAATADTYTFALNE

-5039 FTAKMI
+5039 FTAKVI

-5050 RAFPMNLYRSDACL
+5050 RALPMNLYRSDACL
-5064 EGWNFST
+5064 EGWNFSA
-5071 TAMVGF
+5071 TAMAGF

-5088 NDFVAAG
+5088 NAYVAAG
-5095 NDAPTTLYAV
+5095 NEAPTTLYAV

-5122 RKGTLMLAQG
+5122 RKGTLTLAQG

-5148 AGGLAFTATFTPAAG
+5148 AGGLSFTATFTPAVG
-5163 YAYDAAQGLEAFNNM
+5163 YDYDAAQGLEAYNNM

-5195 TVLKAVSLTAST
+5195 TVIKAVSLTAST

-5214 NAGNATVYYGDAWRA
+5214 DAGNATVYYGDAWRA
-5229 GTEQTSFSFAN
+5229 GTEQTSFTLAN
-5240 AGDFPSDIYRTDS
+5240 AGSFPSDIYRTDS

-5278 SVAAMDNFDGKLF
+5278 SVATMDNFDGKLF

-5318 QTDASNNVLN
+5318 QTDALGNVLN

-5336 VTLPLGNGDV
+5336 VTLPLGDGDV

-5476 KAQVTLYAVWTA
+5476 KTQVTLYAVWTA
-5488 TTSQQTYT
+5488 ATSQQTYT

-5707 TEPITVNANGIMI
+5707 TEPIMVNANGIMI

-5750 NAAGTSIGSS
+5750 NAAGTSIGSA
-5760 VNGGTLVFK
+5760 VNGGSLVFK

-5778 SVGADRFKFDY
+5778 SVDADRFKFDY

-6040 LENRSADSTYKLYA
+6040 LENKSADSTYKLYA

-6095 FMSDGTIILPK
+6095 FMSDGTMILPK

-6269 DAWQIISIGN
+6269 EAWQIISIGN

-6507 LSIVEGNRMLAK
+6507 LSIVDGNRMLAK
-6519 SVKAPADEQDWS
+6519 SVKAPADEQDWT